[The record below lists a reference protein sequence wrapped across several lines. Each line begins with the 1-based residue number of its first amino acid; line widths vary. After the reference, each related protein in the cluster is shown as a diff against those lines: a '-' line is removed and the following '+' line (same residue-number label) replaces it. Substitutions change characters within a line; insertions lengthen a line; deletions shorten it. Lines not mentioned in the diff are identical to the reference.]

1 VKNLTKLLPAI
12 VVGVMGNTGIYLIPL
27 LIGAM
32 VADRGFTD
40 QQAGLVA
47 SADLAGYAVM
57 TFVTAMFLIHRNW
70 RRMALVGVS
79 IMFVANVATMFV
91 SAALAF
97 AATRFL
103 SGLGAGILAA
113 IATVSLG
120 QSDKPDRN
128 YGLLFAASL
137 LFGTAGLWGLPLL
150 LDRVGLNGAYAVI
163 ALLAVVVGFVSVSLP
178 PGGIRREPAA
188 GSAAP
193 QRNWVLAGLVLV
205 SITLFWAQQNAL
217 YAYMERIGSA
227 AGLSLQFIGFTLGLA
242 NLTGFVGASL
252 VAWLGTRFGRLLP
265 LVLSTGI
272 QLACLWV
279 LSGVVGSSAYLVA
292 IATVSLAWNIINPIQ
307 IGILAGVDSSGR
319 ALGLAST
326 VIGIGLAAGPALG
339 AAMLHG
345 KDYSSVLAL
354 VAILAVLSIVL
365 VLPAMRARLGQNPVV
380 A

>member
-79 IMFVANVATMFV
+79 VMFVANVATMFV
-91 SAALAF
+91 SAAM
-97 AATRFL
+97 
-103 SGLGAGILAA
+103 
-113 IATVSLG
+113 ATVSLG

-150 LDRVGLNGAYAVI
+150 LARVGLNGAYAVI

-178 PGGIRREPAA
+178 PGGTRRDPAA
-188 GSAAP
+188 GSAVP

-279 LSGVVGSSAYLVA
+279 LSGVVDSSAYLVA

-339 AAMLHG
+339 AAVLHG
-345 KDYSSVLAL
+345 KDYSGVLAV
-354 VAILAVLSIVL
+354 VAFLAVLSVVL
-365 VLPAMRARLGQNPVV
+365 VLPAMHARLGQNPV
-380 A
+380 AA

>member
-1 VKNLTKLLPAI
+1 
-12 VVGVMGNTGIYLIPL
+12 
-27 LIGAM
+27 M

-91 SAALAF
+91 SAAMAF

-120 QSDKPDRN
+120 QSEKPDRN

-178 PGGIRREPAA
+178 PGGTRREPAA

-193 QRNWVLAGLVLV
+193 QRNWILAGLVLV

-339 AAMLHG
+339 AAALHG
-345 KDYSSVLAL
+345 KDYTGVLAL
-354 VAILAVLSIVL
+354 VAFLAVLSPVL
-365 VLPAMRARLGQNPVV
+365 LLPAMRARLGQDPV
-380 A
+380 AA

>member
-1 VKNLTKLLPAI
+1 VENVRKLVPAI

-27 LIGAM
+27 LVGAM

-70 RRMALVGVS
+70 RRLAVVGVS
-79 IMFVANVATMFV
+79 TMFAANVATMFV
-91 SAALAF
+91 SAATAF
-97 AATRFL
+97 AAVRFL

-150 LDRVGLNGAYAVI
+150 LERIGLNGAYAFI
-163 ALLAVVVGFVSVSLP
+163 ALLSVVVGFVSMSLP
-178 PGGIRREPAA
+178 ASGGRPRQAA
-188 GSAAP
+188 DRIAP
-193 QRNWVLAGLVLV
+193 QRNWIFAGIVLL
-205 SITLFWAQQNAL
+205 SITFFWAQQNAL

-227 AGLSLQFIGFTLGLA
+227 SGLSLQFIGFTLGLA

-265 LVLSTGI
+265 LVLSTAV

-279 LSGVVGSSAYLVA
+279 LSGVVGSSAYLIA
-292 IATVSLAWNIINPIQ
+292 IAMVSLAWNIVNPIQ
-307 IGILAGVDSSGR
+307 IGILAGVDPSGR
-319 ALGLAST
+319 ALALAST
-326 VIGIGLAAGPALG
+326 VIGVGLAAGPALG

-345 KDYSSVLAL
+345 QDYSGVLML
-354 VAILAVLSIVL
+354 VGFLAVLSILL
-365 VLPAMRARLGQNPVV
+365 VLPAMRASPGAKPV
-380 A
+380 AA